1 MHAFSSI
8 LCFFQKMSAT
18 LSLFNFIQATPSLPW
33 CEKRSGQRLWSY
45 GAPYSATCCLSLGLC
60 RISSM
65 SILMKFS
72 IGNNQFFLE
81 SNLKTYRVLLH
92 VVSQHLSIQ
101 RPRVGLDT
109 QDFKY
114 KARGEGSAQIND
126 IKYYLHSLFKSNC
139 NHRGYEI

>member
-1 MHAFSSI
+1 
-8 LCFFQKMSAT
+8 
-18 LSLFNFIQATPSLPW
+18 
-33 CEKRSGQRLWSY
+33 
-45 GAPYSATCCLSLGLC
+45 
-60 RISSM
+60 
-65 SILMKFS
+65 MKFS

-114 KARGEGSAQIND
+114 KARGERSAQIND